1 MTAASHSPNG
11 LVVVRVRDHINPA
24 LAGHD
29 GCQYNSPPQ
38 SADQARSLVALLLG
52 CTTDALDGQ
61 DSWTQPI
68 AGGRRTVTV
77 TPARPGARAAQ
88 SRPTSTEGTD
98 AHAQP

>member
-1 MTAASHSPNG
+1 MTPAPHRSNG

-29 GCQYNSPPQ
+29 GCQYTSPPQ
-38 SADQARSLVALLLG
+38 PAEQARSLVALLLG

-61 DSWTQPI
+61 DGWTQPI

-77 TPARPGARAAQ
+77 TPA
-88 SRPTSTEGTD
+88 
-98 AHAQP
+98 